1 MAKSAKSKLLPKT
14 VAGLKVPKALRKSG
28 VLETL
33 VGSHAGRQLL
43 ADALVAAAAAAAA
56 ALVKDRSGPQEA
68 GKGRSKAVM
77 SDATHAAAGAVA
89 GFITDAAQN
98 LISGAIGGG
107 GAETSKP
114 APRARAAKPRKAA
127 PKQESAAET
136 SGE

>member
-1 MAKSAKSKLLPKT
+1 MAKSEKAKLPKT

-33 VGSHAGRQLL
+33 VGSHAGRQIL

-56 ALVKDRSGPQEA
+56 ALVKDRSDAPNG

-77 SDATHAAAGAVA
+77 SDATQAAAGAVA

-98 LISGAIGGG
+98 LFSGAL
-107 GAETSKP
+107 GAGEAPKQKP
-114 APRARAAKPRKAA
+114 APRARTARPKKPAA
-127 PKQESAAET
+127 KQESAAE
-136 SGE
+136 SGGE

>member
-1 MAKSAKSKLLPKT
+1 MAKTEKAKLPKT

-33 VGSHAGRQLL
+33 VGSHAGRQIL

-56 ALVKDRSGPQEA
+56 ALVKDRSGPQEG
-68 GKGRSKAVM
+68 GKGRSRTVM

-98 LISGAIGGG
+98 LITGALGGG
-107 GAETSKP
+107 EAEKP
-114 APRARAAKPRKAA
+114 NPAARPRAAKPKKPAA
-127 PKQESAAET
+127 KQESPAE
-136 SGE
+136 SGGE